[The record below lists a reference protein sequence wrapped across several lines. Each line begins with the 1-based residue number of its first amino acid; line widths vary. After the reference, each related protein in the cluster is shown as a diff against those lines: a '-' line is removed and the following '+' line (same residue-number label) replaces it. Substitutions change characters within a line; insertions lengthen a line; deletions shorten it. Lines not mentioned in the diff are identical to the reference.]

1 MGGLEEAQAQAEEL
15 AKTPKDV
22 FSAAFPSARAQV
34 CRNTRSVSEA
44 FATREAEAFGTRES
58 EALGYRESEMPLV
71 TQE

>member
-34 CRNTRSVSEA
+34 CRNPRSVSEA
-44 FATREAEAFGTRES
+44 LGYRESEAFGTRES
-58 EALGYRESEMPLV
+58 EAFGYRESEMPLLA
-71 TQE
+71 QK